1 MMRIDD
7 DLLMALAD
15 GELDDVTRARAERAI
30 ADDPALQA
38 QLDVQRRL
46 RERLAAHYG
55 PVAEESLPD
64 RLVTML
70 DTNVVDFGAARTAR
84 AARPIWQ
91 QFAALAATLVLG
103 LAVGL
108 GLQGPGG
115 TVGVEDGVIV
125 AQGELA
131 EALETQLASTQP
143 PGAVTRIGVTFQR
156 ADGRPCRT
164 FDSGI
169 TAGLACR
176 DGAGWQLIMT
186 ASGAAGSRSDYR
198 QAGSDN
204 PLVLQ
209 AAQELMAGEP
219 LDEAAERRARDSG
232 WQRSAAAR

>member
-1 MMRIDD
+1 MMRVDD
-7 DLLMALAD
+7 DILMALVD
-15 GELDDVTRARAERAI
+15 GELDELTRTRAERAI
-30 ADDPALQA
+30 AEDPELQA
-38 QLDVQRRL
+38 RLEQQLRL
-46 RERLAAHYG
+46 RATLAAHYG

-64 RLVTML
+64 RLVAML
-70 DTNVVDFGAARTAR
+70 DGNVVDFA
-84 AARPIWQ
+84 AARPARPARPLWQ

-108 GLQGPGG
+108 GLSGPGG

-125 AQGELA
+125 AQGDLA

-143 PGAVTRIGVTFQR
+143 PGAVTRIGVTFHR

-164 FDSGI
+164 FDSGL

-186 ASGAAGSRSDYR
+186 ASGTGAPRSDYR
-198 QAGSDN
+198 QAGSAN

-209 AAQELMAGEP
+209 AAQELMAGAP
-219 LDEAAERRARDSG
+219 LDEAAERQARDSG
-232 WQRSAAAR
+232 WRPQGASR